1 MPTASRQ
8 VTRNTGSDGSSST
21 GSQKSQQKQTG
32 SSHKADSGE
41 SRREQSESRSSSQAR
56 SGKSTSKRDG
66 TSHSTSA
73 RKQVSTKL
81 GKNAQTSSETVL
93 AEKPQTTRVTREI
106 GGGTAQAST
115 EDFAFSISFEVEVS
129 GQICDDC

>member
-21 GSQKSQQKQTG
+21 GSQKSKQKQTG
-32 SSHKADSGE
+32 SSRKTESGE
-41 SRREQSESRSSSQAR
+41 SSREQSESRSSSQAR

-66 TSHSTSA
+66 TSHSTST
-73 RKQVSTKL
+73 RKQVSKKV
-81 GKNAQTSSETVL
+81 GKNTQTSAEIVL
-93 AEKPQTTRVTREI
+93 AEKPQTTRITRES

-129 GQICDDC
+129 GQLCDNC